1 MDFADFPC
9 LKEITCK
16 TDFAFILYIYIFFLS
31 LSVSFFLQ
39 YGKMYSE
46 LLHVRYTLSHRLAV
60 VALFEKMAV
69 FVEDRNDF
77 LAVFFEITWSF

>member
-1 MDFADFPC
+1 
-9 LKEITCK
+9 
-16 TDFAFILYIYIFFLS
+16 
-31 LSVSFFLQ
+31 
-39 YGKMYSE
+39 MYSE